1 MPYTDTASNSSPK
14 GGGGGGGGKIRM
26 TSDQRK
32 HTMIVACAS
41 TMQPT
46 LLINVIQP
54 PQTEIE
60 HLTSKQHRN
69 DVINYVVALHG

>member
-1 MPYTDTASNSSPK
+1 
-14 GGGGGGGGKIRM
+14 
-26 TSDQRK
+26 
-32 HTMIVACAS
+32 
-41 TMQPT
+41 MQPT

-69 DVINYVVALHG
+69 DVINYVVALHMGNDQQKLSSETLLLRAVH

>member
-1 MPYTDTASNSSPK
+1 
-14 GGGGGGGGKIRM
+14 
-26 TSDQRK
+26 
-32 HTMIVACAS
+32 MIVACAS

-69 DVINYVVALHG
+69 DVINYVVALHGVKLMKGNNARKSR

>member
-1 MPYTDTASNSSPK
+1 
-14 GGGGGGGGKIRM
+14 
-26 TSDQRK
+26 
-32 HTMIVACAS
+32 MIVACAS

-69 DVINYVVALHG
+69 DVINYVLHCMGNDQQMLSSETLLLRAVH